1 MPDRVCYAR
10 PVGAR
15 HLIVGIDGA
24 DWDVIDAIGPARL
37 PTLASLRARGAWARL
52 VSVLPFAT
60 LPNWTTFLT
69 GADPGVHGVFD
80 FTQREGYRV
89 RFTSGS
95 ARAVP
100 TWLARLDAMGLAC
113 ASLSFPGTYP
123 PERLAHGLA
132 ISGWDS
138 PVAFE
143 ADRSFVWPPSAF
155 DAITAR
161 FGPMRFDEVDEF
173 DTDAARF
180 HDTLGENLA
189 AKIDRRGAL
198 YAHLLGERR
207 WDVFACYFGETDTAA
222 HHLFGCFDPR
232 SPRHPADTSHDA
244 AEGLPRVYEAI
255 DRALA
260 RLIASAGDD
269 VEITLVSDHGSGASS
284 DKVLYLNRALAEWG
298 MLVFHPP
305 KLGARA
311 TALAKE
317 AALTVLPPRVKERAF
332 TAMGRAL
339 PGWLESRARFGAIDM
354 AHTRV
359 FSEELNYFPS
369 LTINLRGREPTGVVE
384 RAEIPALR
392 GRLERFA
399 RGLVDPWTGARVIRA
414 VHAREDVYFGPLVER
429 APDFVLELETDA
441 GASYNLMP
449 SAGDGSTFRRL
460 DPSEWLGR
468 KGRSLPG
475 SHRPRGVFLAAGP
488 SVRACGEVTAHVAD
502 ASATCLARLGV
513 ATPEQSAGRVL
524 GEILVRGAAARTA
537 LADVALGAPAE
548 ALDLART
555 EARLRALGY
564 VD

>member
-1 MPDRVCYAR
+1 MA
-10 PVGAR
+10 AR

-37 PTLASLRARGAWARL
+37 PTLASLRARGAWARS

-69 GADPGVHGVFD
+69 ALDPGTHGVFD
-80 FTQREGYRV
+80 FTQRDGYRV

-100 TWLARLDAMGLAC
+100 TWIARLDAMGMTTAC
-113 ASLSFPGTYP
+113 LSFPGTYP

-143 ADRSFVWPPSAF
+143 ADRSFVWPASAF
-155 DAITAR
+155 EEITAR

-173 DTDAARF
+173 DTDARDF
-180 HDTLGENLA
+180 HDRLGEALA
-189 AKIDRRGAL
+189 GKIDRRTAL
-198 YAHLLGERR
+198 YEHLLGGKS

-232 SPRHPADTSHDA
+232 SPRHPENTSRDA
-244 AEGLPRVYEAI
+244 ADGLPRVYAAI

-260 RLIASAGDD
+260 RLIVRAGDD
-269 VEITLVSDHGSGASS
+269 VEITLVSDHGSGPSS
-284 DKVLYLNRALAEWG
+284 DKVLYVNRALESAG
-298 MLVFHPP
+298 LLTFHPV
-305 KLGARA
+305 KIGARA
-311 TALAKE
+311 TGLLKE
-317 AALTVLPPRVKERAF
+317 AALTLLPPRLKERAF

-354 AHTRV
+354 TRTRV

-369 LTINLRGREPTGVVE
+369 LCVNLRGREPQGTVDPSE
-384 RAEIPALR
+384 LPAIR
-392 GRLERFA
+392 GALDRLA
-399 RGLVDPWTGARVIRA
+399 RTLVDPWTGERVVRA
-414 VHAREDVYFGPLVER
+414 IHAREDVYFGPLVPR
-429 APDFVLELETDA
+429 APDFVLELAMDA

-449 SAGDGSTFRRL
+449 STGSGTVFRRL
-460 DPSEWLGR
+460 APDEWLGR

-475 SHRPRGVFLAAGP
+475 SHRPEGLFLAAGP
-488 SVRACGEVTAHVAD
+488 SVRACGELTAHIAD
-502 ASATCLARLGV
+502 ASATCLARIGV
-513 ATPEQSAGRVL
+513 GLPEQAQGRV
-524 GEILVRGAAARTA
+524 I
-537 LADVALGAPAE
+537 AE
-548 ALDLART
+548 ALVQRPVTRALLPKITSIDGTNPLDLART

>member
-1 MPDRVCYAR
+1 MGPAKSVR
-10 PVGAR
+10 VGAR

-24 DWDVIDAIGPARL
+24 DWDVIDAVGPARL
-37 PTLASLRARGAWARL
+37 PTLSSLRARGAWSRL

-80 FTQREGYRV
+80 FTQRDGYRV

-100 TWLARLDAMGLAC
+100 TWLARLDAMGMTC

-123 PERLAHGLA
+123 PERLEHGLS

-143 ADRSFVWPPSAF
+143 ADRSFVWPPAAF
-155 DAITAR
+155 DAITKR

-173 DTDAARF
+173 DTDATRF
-180 HDTLGENLA
+180 HDTLGEKLA
-189 AKIDRRGAL
+189 DKIDARSAL

-232 SPRHPADTSHDA
+232 SPRHPADTSREARD
-244 AEGLPRVYEAI
+244 GIPRVYEAI
-255 DRALA
+255 DRALT
-260 RLIASAGDD
+260 RLIAVAGED
-269 VEITLVSDHGSGASS
+269 VEITLVSDHGSGGSS
-284 DKVLYLNRALAEWG
+284 DKVLYVNRALVEAQ
-298 MLVFHPP
+298 LLAFHPP

-311 TALAKE
+311 TGMLKE
-317 AALTVLPPRVKERAF
+317 AALTALPPRVKERAF

-354 AHTRV
+354 TRTRV

-369 LTINLRGREPTGVVE
+369 LCVNLRGREPDGIVDPSE
-384 RAEIPALR
+384 LPALR

-399 RGLVDPWTGARVIRA
+399 RGLVDPWTGERVITA
-414 VHAREDVYFGPLVER
+414 IHAREDVYFGPHVAR
-429 APDFVLELETDA
+429 APDFVLELAMDA

-449 SAGDGSTFRRL
+449 SSGAGSVFRRL
-460 DPSEWLGR
+460 DESEWLGR

-475 SHRPRGVFLAAGP
+475 SHRPRGMFLAAGP
-488 SVRACGEVTAHVAD
+488 SVRACGEVTAHIAD
-502 ASATCLARLGV
+502 ASATCLARIGV
-513 ATPEQSAGRVL
+513 ASPDDASGRVL
-524 GEILVRGAAARTA
+524 AEILASASTPRASLPDVR
-537 LADVALGAPAE
+537 LDVATSPP
-548 ALDLART
+548 DLART
-555 EARLRALGY
+555 EARLRTLGY